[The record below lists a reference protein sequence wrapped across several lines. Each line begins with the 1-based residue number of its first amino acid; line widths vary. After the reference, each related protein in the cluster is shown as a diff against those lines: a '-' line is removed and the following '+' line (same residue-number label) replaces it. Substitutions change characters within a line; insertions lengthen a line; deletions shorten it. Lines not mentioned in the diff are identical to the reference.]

1 MSARAF
7 GPFDPIYFM
16 DRYGLTAVET
26 GARLALLNA
35 INTFRHAP
43 KLSTLWIL
51 RSMTPFVA
59 PAGGCSGLVMGS
71 IETALISLNW
81 RPIDIRRA

>member
-43 KLSTLWIL
+43 KLSTL
-51 RSMTPFVA
+51 
-59 PAGGCSGLVMGS
+59 
-71 IETALISLNW
+71 
-81 RPIDIRRA
+81 